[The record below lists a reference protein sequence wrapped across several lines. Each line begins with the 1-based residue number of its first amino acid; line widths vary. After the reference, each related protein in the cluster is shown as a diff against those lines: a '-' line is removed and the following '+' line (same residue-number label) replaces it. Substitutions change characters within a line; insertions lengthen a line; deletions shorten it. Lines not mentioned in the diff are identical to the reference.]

1 MQIVEDI
8 IDSGL
13 TLNYLVSLLG
23 ARKPKSIS
31 IAVLLRKKE
40 ALKIAVDVKY
50 VGLDIPLVFVVGYGL
65 DYAEHYRSLPY
76 LGELKEEV
84 YTGHH

>member
-1 MQIVEDI
+1 MEDI

-13 TLNYLVSLLG
+13 TLNYLVSLLS

-40 ALKIAVDVKY
+40 ALKIDVDVKY

-65 DYAEHYRSLPY
+65 DYAERYRSLPY
-76 LGELKEEV
+76 LGVLKEEV
-84 YTGHH
+84 YKGKH